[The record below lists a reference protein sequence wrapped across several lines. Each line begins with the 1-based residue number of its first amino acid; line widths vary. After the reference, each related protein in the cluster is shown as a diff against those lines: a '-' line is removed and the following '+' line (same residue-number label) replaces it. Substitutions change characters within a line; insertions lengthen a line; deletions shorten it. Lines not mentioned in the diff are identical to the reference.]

1 VWISPPLLSRRQE
14 ALVAAVERLTAA
26 RGFAPSLRELAD
38 ELRVHPSRIG
48 QLVASTAAKGRISH
62 VPRVARSLRVIP
74 PTDRRSTPST
84 RG

>member
-1 VWISPPLLSRRQE
+1 MFVPCPLLSRRQQQ
-14 ALVAAVERLTAA
+14 LVAAVERLTAA

-38 ELRVHPSRIG
+38 ELNVHPSRIG
-48 QLVASTAAKGRISH
+48 QLVASTAAKGRIAH

-74 PTDRRSTPST
+74 DRSASP